1 MESDAE
7 MQQIFF
13 NSTKERIEKGTLS
26 PMAKNEI
33 AKSDKTMFPDML
45 KKSNFLISSVYR
57 ASLLENKVLAL
68 ALTKVRLSDQGRP
81 VATLRTK
88 EIKEVL
94 HVTGNAMGT
103 YLKDV
108 ATSLAG
114 RTMFIESADGSFK
127 CMSLVGVVSYESGSG
142 TMEIKF
148 EPEIKDYIYDLK
160 ANFTMLNIPMMLSF
174 RSGWSYRLYELLSSR
189 AYHTKYDKETGN
201 VFHIK
206 YGVSEIKL
214 HLGTVQIKD
223 DKGKINRDI
232 QRELEKKEID
242 YDYIV
247 NELVHEKLKSFDKWC
262 DFKRRVLDVA
272 VNEINEKSD
281 ISVKYDLMRSGRG
294 GKIYGIDFEV
304 TKKDMTV
311 EPTLEE
317 EVPTPGDAELDDL
330 IDKVI
335 DIIDEKIKISQ
346 AKALLKVAN
355 YDINKIEYAY
365 ELACKQENIKNL
377 IGWLTAAIQ
386 NGYEDAPI
394 HKVKGYSQE
403 QTEEFDEY
411 MEQMRLEHYAKADST
426 K

>member
-1 MESDAE
+1 M
-7 MQQIFF
+7 I
-13 NSTKERIEKGTLS
+13 
-26 PMAKNEI
+26 KNEI
-33 AKSDKTMFPDML
+33 VKSDKTMFPDML

-68 ALTKVRLSDQGRP
+68 ALTKVRLSDEGRP
-81 VATLRTK
+81 VATLKTK
-88 EIKEVL
+88 EIKQVL

-114 RTMFIESADGSFK
+114 RTMFIESPDGSFK
-127 CMSLVGVVSYESGSG
+127 CMSLVGVVSYQSGSG

-160 ANFTMLNIPMMLSF
+160 ANFTMLNMPMMLSF
-174 RSGWSYRLYELLSSR
+174 RSGWSYRLYELLISR
-189 AYHTKYDKETGN
+189 AYHTKYDKDTGN

-232 QRELEKKEID
+232 QRELEKKDID

-281 ISVKYDLMRSGRG
+281 IHVEYDLMRSGRG

-304 TKKDMTV
+304 TRKDNTV
-311 EPTLEE
+311 EPTIKEDNPI
-317 EVPTPGDAELDDL
+317 PTDAELDDMV
-330 IDKVI
+330 DMVM
-335 DIIDEKIKISQ
+335 DIIDEKIKTSQ
-346 AKALLKVAN
+346 AKALLKAAD
-355 YDINKIEYAY
+355 YDISKIEYAY
-365 ELACKQENIKNL
+365 QLACKQEEIHNL

-386 NGYEDAPI
+386 NNYEDDPI
-394 HKVKGYSQE
+394 HKVRGFSADE
-403 QTEEFDEY
+403 TVEFDNY
-411 MEQMRLEHYAKADST
+411 MNELRSENVRKI
-426 K
+426 KIVNE

>member
-1 MESDAE
+1 
-7 MQQIFF
+7 
-13 NSTKERIEKGTLS
+13 
-26 PMAKNEI
+26 MAKNEI

-232 QRELEKKEID
+232 QRELEKKEVD

-317 EVPTPGDAELDDL
+317 EVPTPADAELDDL
-330 IDKVI
+330 IDKVM

-355 YDINKIEYAY
+355 Y

>member
-1 MESDAE
+1 MF
-7 MQQIFF
+7 I
-13 NSTKERIEKGTLS
+13 KGRET
-26 PMAKNEI
+26 PMTKNEI
-33 AKSDKTMFPDML
+33 AKSEKTMFPDIL

-189 AYHTKYDKETGN
+189 AYHSKYDKETGN

-223 DKGKINRDI
+223 DKERSIVIFSVSWR
-232 QRELEKKEID
+232 KK
-242 YDYIV
+242 
-247 NELVHEKLKSFDKWC
+247 
-262 DFKRRVLDVA
+262 R
-272 VNEINEKSD
+272 
-281 ISVKYDLMRSGRG
+281 
-294 GKIYGIDFEV
+294 
-304 TKKDMTV
+304 
-311 EPTLEE
+311 
-317 EVPTPGDAELDDL
+317 L
-330 IDKVI
+330 IM
-335 DIIDEKIKISQ
+335 II
-346 AKALLKVAN
+346 L
-355 YDINKIEYAY
+355 
-365 ELACKQENIKNL
+365 
-377 IGWLTAAIQ
+377 
-386 NGYEDAPI
+386 
-394 HKVKGYSQE
+394 
-403 QTEEFDEY
+403 
-411 MEQMRLEHYAKADST
+411 
-426 K
+426 

>member
-1 MESDAE
+1 MVRDEISSNES
-7 MQQIFF
+7 
-13 NSTKERIEKGTLS
+13 N
-26 PMAKNEI
+26 
-33 AKSDKTMFPDML
+33 MFPDML

-57 ASLLENKVLAL
+57 ATLLENKVLAL
-68 ALTKVRLSDQGRP
+68 ALTKVNLNKEGRP
-81 VATLRTK
+81 VAVLKTK
-88 EIKEVL
+88 EIKQVL

-114 RTMFIESADGSFK
+114 RTMFIESTDGSFK
-127 CMSLVGVVSYESGSG
+127 CMNLVGVVSYQSGSG

-148 EPEIKDYIYDLK
+148 EPEIKDYIFDLK

-174 RSGWSYRLYELLSSR
+174 RSGWSYRLYELLSSK
-189 AYHTKYDKETGN
+189 AYHSKYDKNPSN

-206 YGVSEIKL
+206 YGVSELKL

-272 VNEINEKSD
+272 VKEINEKSD
-281 ISVKYDLMRSGRG
+281 IHVEYHLLRGGRG

-304 TKKDMTV
+304 ERPDYSVEATKK
-311 EPTLEE
+311 EAIP
-317 EVPTPGDAELDDL
+317 VPTGDELDCMA
-330 IDKVI
+330 DKVL
-335 DIIDEKIKISQ
+335 DIIEEKVKISE
-346 AKALLKVAN
+346 AKSLLKAAG
-355 YDINKIEYAY
+355 YDLSKIERAY
-365 ELACKQENIKNL
+365 ELACRQSEIRNL
-377 IGWLTAAIQ
+377 IGWMTAAVQ
-386 NGYEDAPI
+386 NGYEDHPI
-394 HKVKGYSQE
+394 HKVKGFPADE
-403 QTEEFDEY
+403 TLEFDRY
-411 MEQMRLEHYAKADST
+411 MKSLHEGKE
-426 K
+426 

>member
-1 MESDAE
+1 
-7 MQQIFF
+7 
-13 NSTKERIEKGTLS
+13 
-26 PMAKNEI
+26 MAKNEI

-262 DFKRRVLDVA
+262 D

-317 EVPTPGDAELDDL
+317 EVPTPADAELDDL
-330 IDKVI
+330 IDKVM

>member
-1 MESDAE
+1 M
-7 MQQIFF
+7 
-13 NSTKERIEKGTLS
+13 
-26 PMAKNEI
+26 
-33 AKSDKTMFPDML
+33 
-45 KKSNFLISSVYR
+45 
-57 ASLLENKVLAL
+57 
-68 ALTKVRLSDQGRP
+68 
-81 VATLRTK
+81 
-88 EIKEVL
+88 
-94 HVTGNAMGT
+94 
-103 YLKDV
+103 
-108 ATSLAG
+108 
-114 RTMFIESADGSFK
+114 
-127 CMSLVGVVSYESGSG
+127 
-142 TMEIKF
+142 
-148 EPEIKDYIYDLK
+148 
-160 ANFTMLNIPMMLSF
+160 
-174 RSGWSYRLYELLSSR
+174 
-189 AYHTKYDKETGN
+189 
-201 VFHIK
+201 
-206 YGVSEIKL
+206 
-214 HLGTVQIKD
+214 
-223 DKGKINRDI
+223 
-232 QRELEKKEID
+232 EKKEID

-311 EPTLEE
+311 EPT
-317 EVPTPGDAELDDL
+317 TGRRSSDTSRAELDDL
-330 IDKVI
+330 IDKVM

>member
-1 MESDAE
+1 MF
-7 MQQIFF
+7 I
-13 NSTKERIEKGTLS
+13 KGRET
-26 PMAKNEI
+26 PMTKNEI
-33 AKSDKTMFPDML
+33 AKSEKTMFPDIL

-189 AYHTKYDKETGN
+189 AYHSKYDKETGN

-304 TKKDMTV
+304 TKKDMNV
-311 EPTLEE
+311 EPTVEE
-317 EVPTPGDAELDDL
+317 EVPTPDDVELDDL
-330 IDKVI
+330 IDKVM

-365 ELACKQENIKNL
+365 ELACKQENIRNL
-377 IGWLTAAIQ
+377 IGWMTSAIQ
-386 NGYEDAPI
+386 NGYEDNPI
-394 HKVKGYSQE
+394 HKVKGQGRRKRWNLMNIWS
-403 QTEEFDEY
+403 
-411 MEQMRLEHYAKADST
+411 R
-426 K
+426 

>member
-1 MESDAE
+1 MF
-7 MQQIFF
+7 I
-13 NSTKERIEKGTLS
+13 KGRET
-26 PMAKNEI
+26 PMTKNEI
-33 AKSDKTMFPDML
+33 AKSEKTMFPDIL

-189 AYHTKYDKETGN
+189 AYHSKYDKETGN

-304 TKKDMTV
+304 TKKDMNV
-311 EPTLEE
+311 EPTVEE
-317 EVPTPGDAELDDL
+317 EVPTPDDVELDDL
-330 IDKVI
+330 IDKVM

-365 ELACKQENIKNL
+365 ELACKQENIRNL
-377 IGWLTAAIQ
+377 IGWMTSAIQ
-386 NGYEDAPI
+386 NGYLS
-394 HKVKGYSQE
+394 VLSSSQ
-403 QTEEFDEY
+403 F
-411 MEQMRLEHYAKADST
+411 
-426 K
+426 

>member
-1 MESDAE
+1 MF
-7 MQQIFF
+7 I
-13 NSTKERIEKGTLS
+13 KGRET
-26 PMAKNEI
+26 PMTKNEI
-33 AKSDKTMFPDML
+33 AKSEKTMFPDIL

-189 AYHTKYDKETGN
+189 AYHSKYDKETGN

-272 VNEINEKSD
+272 VNEIHEKSD

-304 TKKDMTV
+304 TKKDMNV
-311 EPTLEE
+311 EPTVEE
-317 EVPTPGDAELDDL
+317 EVPTPDDVELDDL
-330 IDKVI
+330 IDKVM

-365 ELACKQENIKNL
+365 ELACKQENIRNL
-377 IGWLTAAIQ
+377 IGWMTSAIQ
-386 NGYEDAPI
+386 NGYEDNPI
-394 HKVKGYSQE
+394 HKVKGQAPE
-403 QTEEFDEY
+403 ETVEFDEY
-411 MEQMRLEHYAKADST
+411 MEQMRLEHFANMEKESE
-426 K
+426 

>member
-1 MESDAE
+1 
-7 MQQIFF
+7 
-13 NSTKERIEKGTLS
+13 
-26 PMAKNEI
+26 MAKNEI

-317 EVPTPGDAELDDL
+317 EVPTPADAELDDL
-330 IDKVI
+330 IDK
-335 DIIDEKIKISQ
+335 
-346 AKALLKVAN
+346 L
-355 YDINKIEYAY
+355 NKIM
-365 ELACKQENIKNL
+365 N
-377 IGWLTAAIQ
+377 
-386 NGYEDAPI
+386 
-394 HKVKGYSQE
+394 KGGIPRPLFFKKYLMNMS
-403 QTEEFDEY
+403 
-411 MEQMRLEHYAKADST
+411 
-426 K
+426 

>member
-1 MESDAE
+1 MF
-7 MQQIFF
+7 I
-13 NSTKERIEKGTLS
+13 KGRET
-26 PMAKNEI
+26 PMTKNEI
-33 AKSDKTMFPDML
+33 AKSEKTMFPDIL

-189 AYHTKYDKETGN
+189 AY
-201 VFHIK
+201 
-206 YGVSEIKL
+206 
-214 HLGTVQIKD
+214 QIKD

-304 TKKDMTV
+304 TKKDMNV
-311 EPTLEE
+311 EPTVEE
-317 EVPTPGDAELDDL
+317 EVPTPDDVELDDL
-330 IDKVI
+330 IDKVM

-365 ELACKQENIKNL
+365 ELACKQENIRNL
-377 IGWLTAAIQ
+377 IGWMTSAIQ
-386 NGYEDAPI
+386 NGYEDNPI
-394 HKVKGYSQE
+394 HKVKGQAPE
-403 QTEEFDEY
+403 ETVEFDEY
-411 MEQMRLEHYAKADST
+411 MEQMRLEHFANMEKESE
-426 K
+426 